1 VPEEKKYKILIGAG
15 GTGGH
20 VFPAIA
26 LAKKFKSDGHKA
38 VIVATGNALEK
49 KIFEDHDIETTFFES
64 KLKDQSSFSKFLS
77 AIGLS
82 FSPIEND
89 ERIAKFVKEFSPQL
103 ILGMGGYAS
112 FDLLQA
118 GKLCTTIE
126 DNGDGL
132 FMPKDINE
140 PYIAI
145 HEQNAKAG
153 RANRASA
160 VSLARGIIEGLPEA
174 FDWKTTFFLLSTD
187 DHVFLGN
194 PIRNE
199 ILNINR
205 KVRSFKEYSKGPRIL
220 VLGGS
225 QGARSINYAMPEA
238 IKWLSSEMNIEVVHQ
253 TGEPDHE
260 EICQMYKENK
270 LSPEIFPFIKDM
282 AQAYDWADL
291 VIGRSGAMTVSE
303 LSATGMPSILIP
315 YPHAT
320 DNHQWF
326 NAQFIAKKGG
336 AEVILDKDLK
346 SEILVKTIKKIFSQE
361 GILSEMAEATYDET
375 FVNATQNIAQ
385 FCYKMIEQP
394 PLKDIKGYV

>member
-1 VPEEKKYKILIGAG
+1 MAEEKKYTILIGAG

-26 LAKKFKSDGHKA
+26 LAKKFKFDGHKA
-38 VIVATGNALEK
+38 VIIATGNNLEK

-64 KLKDQSSFSKFLS
+64 KLKDQSSFSKLLY
-77 AIGLS
+77 AIRLS
-82 FSPIEND
+82 FSPIAYNK
-89 ERIAKFVKEFSPQL
+89 RIAKFVKEISPQL

-118 GKLCTTIE
+118 GNLIMAE
-126 DNGDGL
+126 EG
-132 FMPKDINE
+132 INE

-160 VSLARGIIEGLPEA
+160 VSLARGIIEGLPGA
-174 FDWKTTFFLLSTD
+174 FDWKTTFFQLSTD

-194 PIRNE
+194 PVRNE

-205 KVRSFKEYSKGPRIL
+205 KVRSFKEYSKSPRIL

-238 IKWLSSEMNIEVVHQ
+238 IKRLSSEMNIEVVHQ

-260 EICQMYKENK
+260 EICQMYKENE

-346 SEILVKTIKKIFSQE
+346 LEILVKTIKKIFSHE
-361 GILSEMAEATYDET
+361 RVLSDMAEATYDET

-394 PLKDIKGYV
+394 PLKDAYFD

>member
-1 VPEEKKYKILIGAG
+1 MAEEKKYTILIGAG

-26 LAKKFKSDGHKA
+26 LAKKFKFDGHKA
-38 VIVATGNALEK
+38 LIIATGNNLEK

-64 KLKDQSSFSKFLS
+64 KLKDKSSFSKLLY
-77 AIGLS
+77 AIRLS
-82 FSPIEND
+82 FSPIAYNK
-89 ERIAKFVKEFSPQL
+89 RIAKFVKEISPQL

-118 GKLCTTIE
+118 GNLIMVE
-126 DNGDGL
+126 EG
-132 FMPKDINE
+132 INE

-160 VSLARGIIEGLPEA
+160 VSLARGIIEGLPGA
-174 FDWKTTFFLLSTD
+174 FDWKTTFFQLSTD

-194 PIRNE
+194 PVRNE

-205 KVRSFKEYSKGPRIL
+205 KVRSFKEYSKSPRIL

-238 IKWLSSEMNIEVVHQ
+238 IKRLSSEMNIEVVHQ

-260 EICQMYKENK
+260 EICQMYKENE

-326 NAQFIAKKGG
+326 NAQFIAKKRG

-346 SEILVKTIKKIFSQE
+346 LEILVKTIKKIFSHE
-361 GILSEMAEATYDET
+361 RVLSDMAEATYDET

-394 PLKDIKGYV
+394 PLKDLYFD

>member
-1 VPEEKKYKILIGAG
+1 MAEEKKYTILIGAG

-26 LAKKFKSDGHKA
+26 LAKKFKFDGHKA
-38 VIVATGNALEK
+38 VIIATGNNLEK

-64 KLKDQSSFSKFLS
+64 KLKDQSSFSKLLY

-82 FSPIEND
+82 FSPIAYD
-89 ERIAKFVKEFSPQL
+89 KRIAKFVKEISPQL

-118 GKLCTTIE
+118 GNLIMAE
-126 DNGDGL
+126 E
-132 FMPKDINE
+132 DINE

-160 VSLARGIIEGLPEA
+160 VSLARGIIEGLPGA
-174 FDWKTTFFLLSTD
+174 FDWKTTFFQLSTD

-194 PIRNE
+194 PVRNE

-205 KVRSFKEYSKGPRIL
+205 KVRSFKEYSKSPRIL

-238 IKWLSSEMNIEVVHQ
+238 IKRLSSEMNIEVVHQ

-260 EICQMYKENK
+260 EICQMYKKNE

-346 SEILVKTIKKIFSQE
+346 LEILVKTIKKIFSHE
-361 GILSEMAEATYDET
+361 RVLSDMAEATYDET

-394 PLKDIKGYV
+394 PLKDAYFD

>member
-1 VPEEKKYKILIGAG
+1 MAEEKKYTILIGAG

-26 LAKKFKSDGHKA
+26 LAKKFKFDGHKA
-38 VIVATGNALEK
+38 LIIATGNNLEK
-49 KIFEDHDIETTFFES
+49 KIFEDHDIEATFFES
-64 KLKDQSSFSKFLS
+64 KLKDQSSFSKLLY

-82 FSPIEND
+82 FSPIAYD
-89 ERIAKFVKEFSPQL
+89 KRIAKFVKEISPQL

-118 GKLCTTIE
+118 GNLIMVE
-126 DNGDGL
+126 EG
-132 FMPKDINE
+132 INE

-160 VSLARGIIEGLPEA
+160 VSLARGIIEGLPGA
-174 FDWKTTFFLLSTD
+174 FDWKTTFFQLSTD

-194 PIRNE
+194 PVRNE

-205 KVRSFKEYSKGPRIL
+205 KVRSFKEYSKSPRIL

-238 IKWLSSEMNIEVVHQ
+238 IKRLSSEMNIEVVHQ

-260 EICQMYKENK
+260 EICQMYKENE

-346 SEILVKTIKKIFSQE
+346 LEILVKTIKKIFSHE
-361 GILSEMAEATYDET
+361 RVLSDMAEATYDET

-394 PLKDIKGYV
+394 PLKDVYFD

>member
-1 VPEEKKYKILIGAG
+1 MAEEKQYTILIGAG

-26 LAKKFKSDGHKA
+26 LAKKFKFDGHKA
-38 VIVATGNALEK
+38 VIVATGNNLEK
-49 KIFEDHDIETTFFES
+49 KIFEDHDIETIFFES
-64 KLKDQSSFSKFLS
+64 KLKDQSSFSKLLY

-82 FSPIEND
+82 FSPIAYD
-89 ERIAKFVKEFSPQL
+89 KRMAKFVKEISPQL

-118 GKLCTTIE
+118 GNLIMAE
-126 DNGDGL
+126 E
-132 FMPKDINE
+132 DINE

-160 VSLARGIIEGLPEA
+160 VSLARGIIEGLPGA
-174 FDWKTTFFLLSTD
+174 FDWKTTFFQLSTD

-194 PIRNE
+194 PVRNE
-199 ILNINR
+199 IININR
-205 KVRSFKEYSKGPRIL
+205 KVRSFKEYSKSPRIL

-238 IKWLSSEMNIEVVHQ
+238 IKRLSSEINIEVMHQ
-253 TGEPDHE
+253 TGETDHE
-260 EICQMYKENK
+260 EICQMYKENE

-336 AEVILDKDLK
+336 TEVILDKDLK
-346 SEILVKTIKKIFSQE
+346 LEILVKTIKKIFSHE
-361 GILSEMAEATYDET
+361 RILSDMAEATYDET

-394 PLKDIKGYV
+394 PLKDVYFD

>member
-1 VPEEKKYKILIGAG
+1 
-15 GTGGH
+15 
-20 VFPAIA
+20 
-26 LAKKFKSDGHKA
+26 
-38 VIVATGNALEK
+38 
-49 KIFEDHDIETTFFES
+49 
-64 KLKDQSSFSKFLS
+64 
-77 AIGLS
+77 
-82 FSPIEND
+82 
-89 ERIAKFVKEFSPQL
+89 
-103 ILGMGGYAS
+103 MGGYAS

-118 GKLCTTIE
+118 GKLIMTE
-126 DNGDGL
+126 E
-132 FMPKDINE
+132 DINE

-160 VSLARGIIEGLPEA
+160 VSLARGIIEGLPGA
-174 FDWKTTFFLLSTD
+174 FDWKTTFFQLSTD

-194 PIRNE
+194 PVRNE
-199 ILNINR
+199 IININR
-205 KVRSFKEYSKGPRIL
+205 KVRSFKEYSKSPRIL

-238 IKWLSSEMNIEVVHQ
+238 IKRLSSEINIEVMHQ
-253 TGEPDHE
+253 TGETDHE
-260 EICQMYKENK
+260 EICQMYKENE

-336 AEVILDKDLK
+336 TEVILDKDLK
-346 SEILVKTIKKIFSQE
+346 LEILVKTIKKIFSHE
-361 GILSEMAEATYDET
+361 RVLSDMAEATYDET

-385 FCYKMIEQP
+385 FCYKMIKQP
-394 PLKDIKGYV
+394 LLKDLHIE

>member
-1 VPEEKKYKILIGAG
+1 MAEEKKYTILIGAG

-26 LAKKFKSDGHKA
+26 LAKKFKFDGHKA
-38 VIVATGNALEK
+38 VIIATGNNLEK

-64 KLKDQSSFSKFLS
+64 KLKDQSSFSKLLY
-77 AIGLS
+77 AIRLS
-82 FSPIEND
+82 FSPIAYNK
-89 ERIAKFVKEFSPQL
+89 RIAKFVKEISPQL

-118 GKLCTTIE
+118 GNLIMTE
-126 DNGDGL
+126 E
-132 FMPKDINE
+132 DINK

-160 VSLARGIIEGLPEA
+160 VSLARGIIEGLPGA
-174 FDWKTTFFLLSTD
+174 FDWKTTFFQLSTD

-194 PIRNE
+194 PVRNE

-205 KVRSFKEYSKGPRIL
+205 KVRSFKEYSKSPRIL

-238 IKWLSSEMNIEVVHQ
+238 IKRLSSEMNIEVVHQ

-260 EICQMYKENK
+260 EICQMYKENE

-346 SEILVKTIKKIFSQE
+346 LEILVKTIKKIFSHE
-361 GILSEMAEATYDET
+361 RVLSDMAEATYDET

-394 PLKDIKGYV
+394 PLKDVYFD

>member
-1 VPEEKKYKILIGAG
+1 MAEEKQYTILIGAG

-26 LAKKFKSDGHKA
+26 LAKKFKFDGHKA
-38 VIVATGNALEK
+38 VIVATGNNLEK
-49 KIFEDHDIETTFFES
+49 KIFEDHDIETIFFYII
-64 KLKDQSSFSKFLS
+64 LKDQSSFSKLLY

-82 FSPIEND
+82 FLPIAYD
-89 ERIAKFVKEFSPQL
+89 ERIAKFVKEISPQL

-118 GKLCTTIE
+118 GNLIMAE
-126 DNGDGL
+126 E
-132 FMPKDINE
+132 DINE

-160 VSLARGIIEGLPEA
+160 VSLARGIIEGLPGA
-174 FDWKTTFFLLSTD
+174 FDWKTTFFQLSTD

-194 PIRNE
+194 PVRNE
-199 ILNINR
+199 IININR
-205 KVRSFKEYSKGPRIL
+205 KVRSFKEYSKSPRIL

-238 IKWLSSEMNIEVVHQ
+238 IKRLSSEMNIEVMHQ
-253 TGEPDHE
+253 TGETDHE
-260 EICQMYKENK
+260 EICQMYKENE

-336 AEVILDKDLK
+336 TEVILDKDLK
-346 SEILVKTIKKIFSQE
+346 LEILVKTIKKIFSHE
-361 GILSEMAEATYDET
+361 RILSDMAEATYDET

-394 PLKDIKGYV
+394 PLKDVYFD

>member
-1 VPEEKKYKILIGAG
+1 M
-15 GTGGH
+15 
-20 VFPAIA
+20 
-26 LAKKFKSDGHKA
+26 
-38 VIVATGNALEK
+38 
-49 KIFEDHDIETTFFES
+49 
-64 KLKDQSSFSKFLS
+64 
-77 AIGLS
+77 
-82 FSPIEND
+82 
-89 ERIAKFVKEFSPQL
+89 AKFVKEISPQL

-118 GKLCTTIE
+118 GKLIMAEE
-126 DNGDGL
+126 DID
-132 FMPKDINE
+132 E

-153 RANRASA
+153 RANKASA
-160 VSLARGIIEGLPEA
+160 VILARGIIEGLPGA
-174 FDWKTTFFLLSTD
+174 FDWKTTFFQLSTD

-194 PIRNE
+194 PVRNE

-205 KVRSFKEYSKGPRIL
+205 KVRSFKEYSKSPRIL

-225 QGARSINYAMPEA
+225 QGARSINYAVPEA
-238 IKWLSSEMNIEVVHQ
+238 IKQLSSEMNIEVMHQ

-260 EICQMYKENK
+260 EICQMYKENE

-303 LSATGMPSILIP
+303 LSATGLPSILIP

-336 AEVILDKDLK
+336 TEVILDKDLRL
-346 SEILVKTIKKIFSQE
+346 EILVKTIKKIFSHE
-361 GILSEMAEATYDET
+361 RVLSDMAEATYDET

-394 PLKDIKGYV
+394 PLKDVYFD

>member
-1 VPEEKKYKILIGAG
+1 MAEEKKYTILIGAG

-26 LAKKFKSDGHKA
+26 LAKKFKFDGHKA
-38 VIVATGNALEK
+38 LIIATGNNLEK

-64 KLKDQSSFSKFLS
+64 KLKDKSSFSKLLY
-77 AIGLS
+77 AIRLS
-82 FSPIEND
+82 FSPIAYD
-89 ERIAKFVKEFSPQL
+89 KRIAKFVKEISPQL

-118 GKLCTTIE
+118 GNLIMVE
-126 DNGDGL
+126 EG
-132 FMPKDINE
+132 INE

-160 VSLARGIIEGLPEA
+160 VNLARGIIEGLPGA
-174 FDWKTTFFLLSTD
+174 FDWKTTFFQLSTD

-194 PIRNE
+194 PVRNE

-205 KVRSFKEYSKGPRIL
+205 KVRSFKEYSKSPRIL

-238 IKWLSSEMNIEVVHQ
+238 IKRLSSEMNIEVVHQ

-260 EICQMYKENK
+260 EICQMYKENE

-346 SEILVKTIKKIFSQE
+346 LEILVKTIKKIFSHE
-361 GILSEMAEATYDET
+361 RVLSDMAEATYDET

-394 PLKDIKGYV
+394 PLKDVYFD

>member
-1 VPEEKKYKILIGAG
+1 MAEEKKYTILIGAG

-26 LAKKFKSDGHKA
+26 LAKKFKFDGHKA
-38 VIVATGNALEK
+38 LIIATGNNLEK

-64 KLKDQSSFSKFLS
+64 KLKDQSSFSKLLY

-82 FSPIEND
+82 FSPIAYD
-89 ERIAKFVKEFSPQL
+89 KRIAKFVKEISPQL

-118 GKLCTTIE
+118 GNLIMAE
-126 DNGDGL
+126 EG
-132 FMPKDINE
+132 INE

-160 VSLARGIIEGLPEA
+160 VNLARGIIEGLPGA
-174 FDWKTTFFLLSTD
+174 FDWKTTFFQLSTD

-194 PIRNE
+194 PVRNE

-205 KVRSFKEYSKGPRIL
+205 KVRSFKEYSKSPRIL

-238 IKWLSSEMNIEVVHQ
+238 IKRLSSEMNIEVVHQ

-260 EICQMYKENK
+260 EICQMYKENE

-346 SEILVKTIKKIFSQE
+346 LEILVKTIKKIFSHE
-361 GILSEMAEATYDET
+361 RVLSDMAEATYDET

-394 PLKDIKGYV
+394 PLKDVYFD

>member
-1 VPEEKKYKILIGAG
+1 MAEEKKYTILIGAG

-26 LAKKFKSDGHKA
+26 LAKKFKFDGHKA
-38 VIVATGNALEK
+38 VIIATGNNLEK

-64 KLKDQSSFSKFLS
+64 KLKDQSSFSKLLY

-82 FSPIEND
+82 FSPIAYD
-89 ERIAKFVKEFSPQL
+89 KRIAKFVKEISPQL

-118 GKLCTTIE
+118 GNLIMTE
-126 DNGDGL
+126 E
-132 FMPKDINE
+132 DINK

-160 VSLARGIIEGLPEA
+160 VSLARGIIEGLPGA
-174 FDWKTTFFLLSTD
+174 FDWKTTFFQLSTD

-194 PIRNE
+194 PVRNE

-205 KVRSFKEYSKGPRIL
+205 KVRSFKEYSKSPRIL

-238 IKWLSSEMNIEVVHQ
+238 IKRLSSEMNIEVVHQ

-260 EICQMYKENK
+260 EICQMYKENE

-346 SEILVKTIKKIFSQE
+346 LEILVKTIKKIFSHE
-361 GILSEMAEATYDET
+361 RVLSDMAEATYDET

-394 PLKDIKGYV
+394 PLKDVYFD

>member
-1 VPEEKKYKILIGAG
+1 MAEEKKYTILIGAG

-26 LAKKFKSDGHKA
+26 LAKKFKFDGHKA
-38 VIVATGNALEK
+38 VIIATGNNLEK

-64 KLKDQSSFSKFLS
+64 KLKDQSSFSKLLY

-82 FSPIEND
+82 FSPIAYD
-89 ERIAKFVKEFSPQL
+89 KRIAKFVKEISPQL

-118 GKLCTTIE
+118 GNLIMTE
-126 DNGDGL
+126 E
-132 FMPKDINE
+132 DINE

-160 VSLARGIIEGLPEA
+160 VSLARGIIEGLPGA
-174 FDWKTTFFLLSTD
+174 FDWKTTFFQLSTD

-194 PIRNE
+194 PVRNE

-205 KVRSFKEYSKGPRIL
+205 KVRSFKEYSKSPRIL

-238 IKWLSSEMNIEVVHQ
+238 IKRLSSEMNIEVVHQ

-260 EICQMYKENK
+260 EICQMYKKNE

-346 SEILVKTIKKIFSQE
+346 LEILVKTIKKIFSHE
-361 GILSEMAEATYDET
+361 RVLSDMAEATYDET

-394 PLKDIKGYV
+394 PLKDAYFD

>member
-1 VPEEKKYKILIGAG
+1 MAEEKKYTILIGAG

-26 LAKKFKSDGHKA
+26 LAKKFKFDGHKA
-38 VIVATGNALEK
+38 VIIATGNNLEK

-64 KLKDQSSFSKFLS
+64 KLKDQSSFSKLLY

-82 FSPIEND
+82 FSPIAYD
-89 ERIAKFVKEFSPQL
+89 KRIAKFVKEISPQL

-118 GKLCTTIE
+118 GNLIMTE
-126 DNGDGL
+126 E
-132 FMPKDINE
+132 DINE

-160 VSLARGIIEGLPEA
+160 VSLARGIIEGLPGA
-174 FDWKTTFFLLSTD
+174 FDWKTTFFQLSTD

-194 PIRNE
+194 PVRNE

-205 KVRSFKEYSKGPRIL
+205 KVRSFKEYSKSPRIL

-238 IKWLSSEMNIEVVHQ
+238 IKRLSSEMNIEVVHQ

-260 EICQMYKENK
+260 EICQMYKENE

-346 SEILVKTIKKIFSQE
+346 LEILVKTIKKIFSHE
-361 GILSEMAEATYDET
+361 RVLSDMAEATYDET

-394 PLKDIKGYV
+394 PLKDVYFD

>member
-1 VPEEKKYKILIGAG
+1 MAEEKKYTILIGAG

-26 LAKKFKSDGHKA
+26 LAKKFKFDGHKA
-38 VIVATGNALEK
+38 LIIATGNNLEK

-64 KLKDQSSFSKFLS
+64 KLKDKSSFSKLLY
-77 AIGLS
+77 AIRLS
-82 FSPIEND
+82 FSPIAYNK
-89 ERIAKFVKEFSPQL
+89 RIAKFVKEISPQL

-118 GKLCTTIE
+118 GNLIMTE
-126 DNGDGL
+126 E
-132 FMPKDINE
+132 DINK

-160 VSLARGIIEGLPEA
+160 VSLARGIIEGLPGA
-174 FDWKTTFFLLSTD
+174 FDWKTTFFQLSTD

-194 PIRNE
+194 PVRNE

-205 KVRSFKEYSKGPRIL
+205 KVRSFKEYSKSPRIL

-238 IKWLSSEMNIEVVHQ
+238 IKRLSSEMNIEVVHQ

-260 EICQMYKENK
+260 EICQMYKENE

-346 SEILVKTIKKIFSQE
+346 LEILVKTIKKIFSHE
-361 GILSEMAEATYDET
+361 RVLSDMAEATYDET

-394 PLKDIKGYV
+394 PLKDVYFD

>member
-1 VPEEKKYKILIGAG
+1 
-15 GTGGH
+15 
-20 VFPAIA
+20 
-26 LAKKFKSDGHKA
+26 
-38 VIVATGNALEK
+38 
-49 KIFEDHDIETTFFES
+49 
-64 KLKDQSSFSKFLS
+64 
-77 AIGLS
+77 
-82 FSPIEND
+82 
-89 ERIAKFVKEFSPQL
+89 
-103 ILGMGGYAS
+103 MGGYAS

-118 GKLCTTIE
+118 GNLIMTE
-126 DNGDGL
+126 E
-132 FMPKDINE
+132 DINK

-160 VSLARGIIEGLPEA
+160 VSLARGIIEGLPGA
-174 FDWKTTFFLLSTD
+174 FDWKTTFFQLSTD

-194 PIRNE
+194 PVRNE

-205 KVRSFKEYSKGPRIL
+205 KVRSFKEYSKSPRIL

-238 IKWLSSEMNIEVVHQ
+238 IKRLSSEMNIEVVHQ

-260 EICQMYKENK
+260 EICQMYKENE

-346 SEILVKTIKKIFSQE
+346 LEILVKTIKKIFSHE
-361 GILSEMAEATYDET
+361 RVLSDMAEATYDET

-394 PLKDIKGYV
+394 PLKDVYFD

>member
-1 VPEEKKYKILIGAG
+1 MAEEKKYTILIGAG

-26 LAKKFKSDGHKA
+26 LAKKFKFDGHKA
-38 VIVATGNALEK
+38 VIIATGNNLEK

-64 KLKDQSSFSKFLS
+64 KLKDQSSFSKLLY

-82 FSPIEND
+82 FSPIAYD
-89 ERIAKFVKEFSPQL
+89 KRIAKFVKEISPQL

-118 GKLCTTIE
+118 GNLIMVDE
-126 DNGDGL
+126 G
-132 FMPKDINE
+132 INE

-160 VSLARGIIEGLPEA
+160 VSLARGIIEGLPGA
-174 FDWKTTFFLLSTD
+174 FDWKTTFFQLSTD

-194 PIRNE
+194 PVRNE

-205 KVRSFKEYSKGPRIL
+205 KVRSFKEYSKSPRIL

-238 IKWLSSEMNIEVVHQ
+238 IKRLSSEMNIEVVHQ

-260 EICQMYKENK
+260 EICQMYKENE

-346 SEILVKTIKKIFSQE
+346 LEILVKTIKKIFSHE
-361 GILSEMAEATYDET
+361 RVLSDMAEATYDET

-394 PLKDIKGYV
+394 PLKDVYFD

>member
-1 VPEEKKYKILIGAG
+1 MAEEKKYTILIGAG

-26 LAKKFKSDGHKA
+26 LAKKFKFDGHKA
-38 VIVATGNALEK
+38 LIIATGNNLEK

-64 KLKDQSSFSKFLS
+64 KLKDKSSFSKLLY
-77 AIGLS
+77 AIRLS
-82 FSPIEND
+82 FSPIAYD
-89 ERIAKFVKEFSPQL
+89 KRIAKFVKEISPQL

-118 GKLCTTIE
+118 GNLIMTE
-126 DNGDGL
+126 E
-132 FMPKDINE
+132 DINK

-160 VSLARGIIEGLPEA
+160 VSLARGIIEGLPGA
-174 FDWKTTFFLLSTD
+174 FDWKTTFFQLSTD

-194 PIRNE
+194 PVRNE

-205 KVRSFKEYSKGPRIL
+205 KVRSFKEYSKSPRIL

-238 IKWLSSEMNIEVVHQ
+238 IKRLSSEMNIEVVHQ

-260 EICQMYKENK
+260 EICQMYKKNE

-346 SEILVKTIKKIFSQE
+346 LEILVKTIKKIFSHE
-361 GILSEMAEATYDET
+361 RVLSDMAEATYDET

-394 PLKDIKGYV
+394 PLKDVYFD

>member
-1 VPEEKKYKILIGAG
+1 MAEEKKYTILIGAG

-26 LAKKFKSDGHKA
+26 LAKKFKFDGHKA
-38 VIVATGNALEK
+38 VIVATGNNLEK
-49 KIFEDHDIETTFFES
+49 KIFEDHDIETIFFES
-64 KLKDQSSFSKFLS
+64 KLKDQSSFSKLLY

-82 FSPIEND
+82 FSPIAYD
-89 ERIAKFVKEFSPQL
+89 KRIAKFVKEISPQL

-118 GKLCTTIE
+118 GNLIMTE
-126 DNGDGL
+126 E
-132 FMPKDINE
+132 DINE

-160 VSLARGIIEGLPEA
+160 VSLARGIIEGLPGA
-174 FDWKTTFFLLSTD
+174 FDWKTTFFQLSTD

-194 PIRNE
+194 PVRNE

-205 KVRSFKEYSKGPRIL
+205 KVRSFKEYSKSPRIL

-238 IKWLSSEMNIEVVHQ
+238 IKRLSSEMNIEVVHQ

-260 EICQMYKENK
+260 EICQMYKKNE

-346 SEILVKTIKKIFSQE
+346 LEILVKTIKKIFSHE
-361 GILSEMAEATYDET
+361 RVLSDMAEATYDET

-394 PLKDIKGYV
+394 PLKDAYFD

>member
-1 VPEEKKYKILIGAG
+1 MAEEKKYTILIGAG

-26 LAKKFKSDGHKA
+26 LAKKFKFDGHKA
-38 VIVATGNALEK
+38 VIIATGNNLEK

-64 KLKDQSSFSKFLS
+64 KLKDQSSFSKLLY

-82 FSPIEND
+82 FSPIAYD
-89 ERIAKFVKEFSPQL
+89 KRIAKFVKEISPQL

-118 GKLCTTIE
+118 GNLIMTE
-126 DNGDGL
+126 E
-132 FMPKDINE
+132 DINK

-160 VSLARGIIEGLPEA
+160 VSLARGIIEGLPGA
-174 FDWKTTFFLLSTD
+174 FDWKTTFFQLSTD

-194 PIRNE
+194 PVRNE

-205 KVRSFKEYSKGPRIL
+205 KVRSFKEYSKSPRIL

-238 IKWLSSEMNIEVVHQ
+238 IKRLSSEINIEVVHQ

-260 EICQMYKENK
+260 EICQMYKENE

-346 SEILVKTIKKIFSQE
+346 LEILVKTIKKIFSHE
-361 GILSEMAEATYDET
+361 RVLSDMAEATYDET

-394 PLKDIKGYV
+394 PLKDAYFD

>member
-1 VPEEKKYKILIGAG
+1 MAEEKKYTILIGAG

-26 LAKKFKSDGHKA
+26 LAKKFKFDGHKA
-38 VIVATGNALEK
+38 LIIATGNNLEK

-64 KLKDQSSFSKFLS
+64 KLKDKSSFSKLLY
-77 AIGLS
+77 AIRLS
-82 FSPIEND
+82 FSPIAYNK
-89 ERIAKFVKEFSPQL
+89 RIAKFVKEISPQL

-118 GKLCTTIE
+118 GNLIMAE
-126 DNGDGL
+126 EG
-132 FMPKDINE
+132 INE

-160 VSLARGIIEGLPEA
+160 VSLARGIIEGLPGA
-174 FDWKTTFFLLSTD
+174 FDWKTTFFQLSTD

-194 PIRNE
+194 PVRNE

-205 KVRSFKEYSKGPRIL
+205 KVRSFKEYSKSPRIL

-238 IKWLSSEMNIEVVHQ
+238 IKRLSSEMNIEVVHQ

-260 EICQMYKENK
+260 EICQMYKENE

-346 SEILVKTIKKIFSQE
+346 LEILVKTIKKIFSHE
-361 GILSEMAEATYDET
+361 RVLSDMAEATYDET

-394 PLKDIKGYV
+394 PLKDVYFD

>member
-1 VPEEKKYKILIGAG
+1 MAEEKKYTILIGAG

-26 LAKKFKSDGHKA
+26 LAKKFKFDGHKA
-38 VIVATGNALEK
+38 VIIATGNNLEK

-64 KLKDQSSFSKFLS
+64 KLKDQSSFSKLLY

-82 FSPIEND
+82 FSPIAYD
-89 ERIAKFVKEFSPQL
+89 KRIAKFVKEISPQL

-118 GKLCTTIE
+118 GNLIMAE
-126 DNGDGL
+126 EG
-132 FMPKDINE
+132 INE

-160 VSLARGIIEGLPEA
+160 VSLARGIIEGLPGA
-174 FDWKTTFFLLSTD
+174 FDWKTTFFQLSTD

-194 PIRNE
+194 PVRNE

-205 KVRSFKEYSKGPRIL
+205 KVRSFKEYSKSPRIL

-238 IKWLSSEMNIEVVHQ
+238 IKRLSSEMNIEVVHQ

-260 EICQMYKENK
+260 EICQMYKENE

-346 SEILVKTIKKIFSQE
+346 LEILVKTIKKIFSHE
-361 GILSEMAEATYDET
+361 RVLSDMAEATYDET

-394 PLKDIKGYV
+394 PLKDVYFD